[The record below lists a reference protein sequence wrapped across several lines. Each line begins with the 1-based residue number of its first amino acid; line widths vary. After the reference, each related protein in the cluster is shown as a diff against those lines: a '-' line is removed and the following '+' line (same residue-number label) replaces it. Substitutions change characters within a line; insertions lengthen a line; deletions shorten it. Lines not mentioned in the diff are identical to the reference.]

1 MKILAITSCPNG
13 IAHTYMAQEKLE
25 QAAKDMGVDIKVETQ
40 GGVGAENVL
49 TSKEIKEADGI
60 IIAADRQVDLSRF
73 NGKPLINESVREG
86 IHRPKELIQRVI
98 DQDAQIYHDQNI
110 SSNISRDQEEPHK
123 SNIQWY
129 ISI

>member
-1 MKILAITSCPNG
+1 MLKCMRLQLLLEKERAYYENTCNYIMSKWNCSYIYGSR
-13 IAHTYMAQEKLE
+13 KLE

-98 DQDAQIYHDQNI
+98 DTNL
-110 SSNISRDQEEPHK
+110 P
-123 SNIQWY
+123 
-129 ISI
+129 